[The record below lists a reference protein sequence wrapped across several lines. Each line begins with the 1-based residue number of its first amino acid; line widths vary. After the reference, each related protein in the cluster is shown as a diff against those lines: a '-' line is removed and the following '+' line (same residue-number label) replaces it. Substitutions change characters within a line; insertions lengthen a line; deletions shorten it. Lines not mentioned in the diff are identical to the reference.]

1 LLEGLRTRLPDGR
14 GVKEFIAVLKLHR
27 EHPADQIRQA
37 VHMALDLG
45 AASLDGVTL
54 CLRQLQHAQPQ
65 FLPLEAER
73 FANLAAFGNQPVN
86 LQQYDLLVE
95 R

>member
-1 LLEGLRTRLPDGR
+1 LLEALRTRSPEGR

-27 EHPADQIRQA
+27 EHPADQVQQA
-37 VHMALDLG
+37 VQAALELG

-54 CLRQLQHAQPQ
+54 CLRQLQHAQSQ
-65 FLPLEAER
+65 FPALEAER

-86 LQQYDLLVE
+86 LAQYDRLVA